1 MRIHCKEETEREI
14 KHWKNSL
21 LDSCG
26 SALLR
31 LWMEMLNMW
40 ILYITKS
47 PDKPMGNV
55 TGHWSRFEL
64 QDPKAIGN
72 LPHMHTAIWT
82 DDDVTTQEG
91 LFAASDRI
99 RGCIEDF
106 VRPNEKKKNI
116 LRKRFST
123 PKVNSQNSKNFSSG
137 FFHINTNAVVAQC
150 QKSQELHLF

>member
-1 MRIHCKEETEREI
+1 MRIVWNWLQGDDIMRIHCKEETEREI

-82 DDDVTTQEG
+82 DDDLTTQEG

-99 RGCIEDF
+99 RGHIEDF
-106 VRPNEKKKNI
+106 VRPNEKKEY
-116 LRKRFST
+116 FAQT
-123 PKVNSQNSKNFSSG
+123 PNPKPQTPAITAIFKMFKT
-137 FFHINTNAVVAQC
+137 FTY
-150 QKSQELHLF
+150 